1 MTTRGMD
8 TFQRLAVAT
17 TVTTYLL
24 ILVGAVVRA
33 TGSGMGCPDWP
44 RCFGNWVPPLS
55 VKQLPAGFDPSQFN
69 AAKTWTEYLNR
80 LLGAVTGLLIF
91 WTVIEAFRRYRHR
104 GDVLWPAV
112 LAFLAVGFEGWLG
125 GRVVAH
131 GLAPWIVTM
140 HLLGAL
146 VVVGALL
153 YAAIH
158 AFLPAGNTT
167 PRVSNA
173 ASRHRGLAMA
183 LLGITLAQIVL
194 GTQVRSGLDTAQAAG
209 ADPVMLLQDAV
220 GMDLMHRRLSIVV
233 LALACLVAWRV
244 GRDPASRSGAKWAAA
259 IIPGLVLAQVVA
271 GLAVAYLSIPPAA
284 RVAHV
289 VLASLLVGAEMT
301 LAILIG
307 GRYAG
312 RCGVM
317 DTPE

>member
-1 MTTRGMD
+1 MTTPRGTD
-8 TFQRLAVAT
+8 RFQRLAVAT

-24 ILVGAVVRA
+24 ILVGALVRA

-44 RCFGNWVPPLS
+44 RCFGNWVPPMS
-55 VKQLPAGFDPSQFN
+55 VEQLPAGFDPSQFN

-91 WTVIEAFRRYRHR
+91 WTVIEAFRRYRR
-104 GDVLWPAV
+104 RADVLWPAI
-112 LAFLAVGFEGWLG
+112 LALLAVGFEGWLG

-146 VVVGALL
+146 VVVGALF

-158 AFLPAGNTT
+158 AFLPAPDRT
-167 PRVSNA
+167 PRMSSGA
-173 ASRHRGLAMA
+173 PRHRGLAVT
-183 LLGITLAQIVL
+183 LLGVSLAQVVL
-194 GTQVRSGLDTAQAAG
+194 GTQVRSRLDTAQAAG
-209 ADPVMLLQDAV
+209 ADPVMLLQNAV

-233 LALACLVAWRV
+233 LALACVVLWRV
-244 GRDPASRSGAKWAAA
+244 GRDRASRSATKCTAGIVVGLAAA
-259 IIPGLVLAQVVA
+259 QIVA

-284 RVAHV
+284 QVAHV
-289 VLASLLVGAEMT
+289 VLASLLVGGEMT

-307 GRYAG
+307 GRKAG
-312 RCGVM
+312 PVA
-317 DTPE
+317 